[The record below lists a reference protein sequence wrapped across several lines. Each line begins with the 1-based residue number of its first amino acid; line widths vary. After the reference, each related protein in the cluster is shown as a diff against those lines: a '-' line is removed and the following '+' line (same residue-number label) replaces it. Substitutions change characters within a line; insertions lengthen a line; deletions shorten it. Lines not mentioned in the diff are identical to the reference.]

1 MEKDWK
7 KIYTGTN
14 FYKVELIRQV
24 LEDREISA
32 VVMNKQD
39 SSYKFGQIE
48 LYVHEHD
55 VEGAKAIIEGMS
67 DIED

>member
-48 LYVHEHD
+48 LYVHERD
-55 VEGAKAIIEGMS
+55 EEGAKAIIEEMS
-67 DIED
+67 EIED

>member
-48 LYVHEHD
+48 LYVHERD
-55 VEGAKAIIEGMS
+55 VEGAKAIIEEMS
-67 DIED
+67 EIED

>member
-14 FYKVELIRQV
+14 FYKIELIRQV
-24 LEDREISA
+24 LEDREIPA

-48 LYVHEHD
+48 LYVHEKD
-55 VEGAKAIIEGMS
+55 AEGAKQIIEEMS

>member
-7 KIYTGTN
+7 KAYVGGN
-14 FYKVELIRQV
+14 FYKIELIRQV
-24 LEDREISA
+24 LEDRGIPA
-32 VVMNKQD
+32 VVLNKQD

-48 LYVHEHD
+48 LYVHENQ
-55 VEGAKAIIEGMS
+55 VEAAKEIIEEMS

>member
-7 KIYTGTN
+7 KVYTGTN

-24 LEDREISA
+24 MEDRQISA

-48 LYVHEHD
+48 LYVHEKD
-55 VEGAKAIIEGMS
+55 VDGAKEIIEEMS
-67 DIED
+67 EIED